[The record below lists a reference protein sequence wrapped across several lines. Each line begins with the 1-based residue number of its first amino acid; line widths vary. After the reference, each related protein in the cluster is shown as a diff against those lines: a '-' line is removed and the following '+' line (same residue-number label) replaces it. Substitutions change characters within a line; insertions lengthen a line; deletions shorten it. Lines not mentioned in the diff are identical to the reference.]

1 MRLFNKVAIIG
12 VGLVGGSIGLAL
24 RKKRLSGSVAG
35 VCRHK
40 NSVILAK
47 KRGAIDRGYPGI
59 PEAVKDADLVILA
72 TPVSKIIGLAKQIA
86 PSLKEG
92 VIVTDVGS
100 SKRLVVESLQKIFSK
115 KGFFVGAHPL
125 AGSEKRGVREAR
137 GEIFKDAVCIVTKT
151 KRTNLVA
158 MNKICRLWRLLG
170 ARVIV
175 MTPEKHDRLVA
186 RVSHLPH
193 MVAAALVSSVDKE
206 KIAFGAGGL
215 RDTTRIASGD
225 PLIWR
230 DIFLTNRE
238 EILGAGRKF
247 KKGFE
252 KLIAAI
258 ERNEERSLMSF
269 LKKAKEK
276 RDLLGK

>member
-1 MRLFNKVAIIG
+1 M
-12 VGLVGGSIGLAL
+12 GGSIGLAL
-24 RKKRLSGSVAG
+24 RKKRLSGSVVG

-47 KRGAIDRGYPGI
+47 KRGAVDRGYLDI

-158 MNKICRLWRLLG
+158 LNKICRLWGLLG
-170 ARVIV
+170 ARVRV

-206 KIAFGAGGL
+206 EIAFGAGGL

-258 ERNEERSLMSF
+258 ERNEEKSLMSF